1 MKTPLY
7 NEHVKMNARIVDFAG
22 WELPVQY
29 SSIIEEH
36 NTVRTMAGI
45 FDVSHLGDVYVKGKD
60 AKRFLLRVLT
70 NDVTRL
76 KDLSGQY
83 TLIPN
88 KHGGTVDDITIYR
101 INDECFFL
109 VINAANIEKDYQWL
123 VQNITDEEVEIM
135 NVSRDIAT
143 IALQGPLS
151 SEILKTLLDD
161 DIPAYRFF
169 NFIER
174 DYKDNHLKI
183 AYSGYTGE
191 EGFEIF
197 CNRDASPS
205 IWNDLLN
212 IGNPFGMKP
221 CGLGARDTLRLE
233 ASLNLYG
240 HELTDNISA
249 IEADVAWAV
258 KFNHDFIAKNI
269 LQKQMNN
276 NVDKSLTCMVL
287 DDRLIARAGME
298 IFLDGRKIGWVSSG
312 TFSPTLKKNIAIGFI
327 PPEYKKIGGTLEISI
342 REKMK
347 SATIVTRPFYKR
359 KK

>member
-1 MKTPLY
+1 
-7 NEHVKMNARIVDFAG
+7 
-22 WELPVQY
+22 
-29 SSIIEEH
+29 
-36 NTVRTMAGI
+36 
-45 FDVSHLGDVYVKGKD
+45 
-60 AKRFLLRVLT
+60 
-70 NDVTRL
+70 
-76 KDLSGQY
+76 
-83 TLIPN
+83 
-88 KHGGTVDDITIYR
+88 
-101 INDECFFL
+101 
-109 VINAANIEKDYQWL
+109 
-123 VQNITDEEVEIM
+123 
-135 NVSRDIAT
+135 
-143 IALQGPLS
+143 
-151 SEILKTLLDD
+151 
-161 DIPAYRFF
+161 
-169 NFIER
+169 
-174 DYKDNHLKI
+174 
-183 AYSGYTGE
+183 
-191 EGFEIF
+191 
-197 CNRDASPS
+197 
-205 IWNDLLN
+205 LN